1 VTTAQDID
9 EATDR
14 VAVEGAGC
22 VPERVFLPAVV
33 PDDGGAPY
41 AAEVGPHADDVIAHT
56 HEGREEGARNASLRI
71 SLSPRTVPK
80 SSLSIRLPASPT
92 GGTRGNGRLSL
103 TLSKAVLRTP
113 VVVALARCTGPDGTR
128 PPVKPASRLPFY
140 PAHDFL
146 GARFCTVFQPQPCR
160 RRRVSWA
167 EN

>member
-56 HEGREEGARNASLRI
+56 HEGREEGARNARLRI
-71 SLSPRTVPK
+71 SLDDVSDLAADSAVVFALDP
-80 SSLSIRLPASPT
+80 PAGLANRRDA
-92 GGTRGNGRLSL
+92 GGM
-103 TLSKAVLRTP
+103 
-113 VVVALARCTGPDGTR
+113 VA
-128 PPVKPASRLPFY
+128 
-140 PAHDFL
+140 
-146 GARFCTVFQPQPCR
+146 
-160 RRRVSWA
+160 
-167 EN
+167 